1 MNFLIKIVEI
11 KRGRELSMLVAG
23 VDEAGRGPILG
34 PMVFAGVLMKEED
47 IPELAE
53 LGVRD
58 SKLLQPSKRER
69 LAIVILERAVKV
81 SIKVVSP
88 REIDDAKA
96 AGVNLNQLEVC
107 CFAEIINQLNPDVT
121 YVDAADVN
129 PERFS
134 QMIKSNLVIDTEL
147 ISQHKADYDV
157 LVVSAASILA
167 KVERD
172 RMVNELKRFG
182 DVGSGYC
189 HDPKTI
195 SFLKEWVRE
204 YGELPSFV
212 RHSWIT
218 AKNILNEAKQAILD
232 DFGKNKK

>member
-1 MNFLIKIVEI
+1 MI
-11 KRGRELSMLVAG
+11 VAG
-23 VDEAGRGPILG
+23 VDEAGRGPVLG

-47 IPELAE
+47 IPELAG

-81 SIKVVSP
+81 SMKVVSP

-96 AGVNLNQLEVC
+96 NGVNLNQLEVF
-107 CFAEIINQLNPDVT
+107 CFAEIINQLNPNVT

-134 QMIKSNLVIDTEL
+134 QMIKNNLVVDTEL
-147 ISQHKADYDV
+147 ISQHKADYDI
-157 LVVSAASILA
+157 LVVGAASILA

-172 RMVNELKRFG
+172 RLVKELKRFG

-218 AKNILNEAKQAILD
+218 AKNILNEAKQAVLD

>member
-1 MNFLIKIVEI
+1 MLI
-11 KRGRELSMLVAG
+11 AG
-23 VDEAGRGPILG
+23 VDEAGRGPVLG
-34 PMVFAGVLMKEED
+34 PMVSAGVLIKEED
-47 IPELAE
+47 IPGLAE
-53 LGVRD
+53 LGVKD
-58 SKLLQPSKRER
+58 SKLLQPSNRER
-69 LAIVILERAVKV
+69 LAIAILERAVKV
-81 SIKVVSP
+81 SVKTVSA

-96 AGVNLNQLEVC
+96 SGVNLNQLEVR
-107 CFAEIINQLNPDVT
+107 CFAEIINQLNPDIT

-134 QMIKSNLVIDTEL
+134 LKIKNNLVVDTEL
-147 ISQHKADYDV
+147 ISQHKADRDF
-157 LVVSAASILA
+157 LVVGAASILA

-172 RMVNELKRFG
+172 RLVNELKRFG
-182 DVGSGYC
+182 NVGSGYC

-204 YGELPSFV
+204 HGELPNFA

-218 AKNILNEAKQAILD
+218 ARNILNEMRQALLD

>member
-1 MNFLIKIVEI
+1 
-11 KRGRELSMLVAG
+11 MLVAG

-34 PMVFAGVLMKEED
+34 PIVFAGILMKEED
-47 IPELAE
+47 IPGLAE

-58 SKLLQPSKRER
+58 SKLLRPSKREK
-69 LAIVILERAVKV
+69 LAVAILERAVKV
-81 SIKVVSP
+81 SMKVVSP
-88 REIDDAKA
+88 KEIDEAKA
-96 AGVNLNQLEVC
+96 AGVNLNQLEVFY
-107 CFAEIINQLNPDVT
+107 FADIINQLNPDVT

-134 QMIKSNLVIDTEL
+134 QRIKSNLVVDTEL
-147 ISQHKADYDV
+147 ISKHKADYDF

-172 RMVNELKRFG
+172 RIVNELKRFG

-195 SFLKEWVRE
+195 SFLKKWVRE

-232 DFGKNKK
+232 DFDKKNK

>member
-1 MNFLIKIVEI
+1 
-11 KRGRELSMLVAG
+11 MLVAG
-23 VDEAGRGPILG
+23 VDEAGRGPVLG

-58 SKLLQPSKRER
+58 SKLLQPAKRER
-69 LAIVILERAVKV
+69 LAIAILERAVKV
-81 SIKVVSP
+81 SIKAVSAK
-88 REIDDAKA
+88 EIDDAKA
-96 AGVNLNQLEVC
+96 AGVNLNQLEVF

-134 QMIKSNLVIDTEL
+134 QMIKNNLVVDTEL
-147 ISQHKADYDV
+147 ISQHKADYDI
-157 LVVSAASILA
+157 LVVGAASILA

-172 RMVNELKRFG
+172 RLVNELKRFG

-204 YGELPSFV
+204 HGELPNFV

-218 AKNILNEAKQAILD
+218 AKNILNETKQTLLE

>member
-1 MNFLIKIVEI
+1 
-11 KRGRELSMLVAG
+11 MLVAG
-23 VDEAGRGPILG
+23 IDEAGRGPILG

-47 IPELAE
+47 ILGLAE

-58 SKLLQPSKRER
+58 SKLLRPSKREE

-81 SIKVVSP
+81 SMKVVNP
-88 REIDDAKA
+88 KEIDDAKA
-96 AGVNLNQLEVC
+96 AGVNLNQLEVF

-134 QMIKSNLVIDTEL
+134 KMIKSSLVVDTEL

-157 LVVSAASILA
+157 IVVSAASILA

-172 RMVNELKRFG
+172 RMVNDLRRFG

-195 SFLKEWVRE
+195 SFLREWVRE

-218 AKNILNEAKQAILD
+218 AKNILNEARQAVLD
-232 DFGKNKK
+232 DFGNRRK

>member
-1 MNFLIKIVEI
+1 MLI
-11 KRGRELSMLVAG
+11 AG

-34 PMVFAGVLMKEED
+34 PIVFAGILMKEED
-47 IPELAE
+47 IPRLAE

-58 SKLLQPSKRER
+58 SKLLRPSKREK
-69 LAIVILERAVKV
+69 LSVAILERAVKV
-81 SIKVVSP
+81 SMKVVSP
-88 REIDDAKA
+88 KEIDEAKT
-96 AGVNLNQLEVC
+96 AGINLNQLEVF

-134 QMIKSNLVIDTEL
+134 QRSKSNLVVNTEL

-157 LVVSAASILA
+157 LIVGAASILA

-172 RMVNELKRFG
+172 RIINELKRFG

-195 SFLKEWVRE
+195 SFLRKWVRE

-218 AKNILNEAKQAILD
+218 AKNILNESKQAVLD
-232 DFGKNKK
+232 DFDKKNK

>member
-1 MNFLIKIVEI
+1 
-11 KRGRELSMLVAG
+11 MLVAG

>member
-1 MNFLIKIVEI
+1 
-11 KRGRELSMLVAG
+11 
-23 VDEAGRGPILG
+23 LG

-53 LGVRD
+53 LGVKD

-69 LAIVILERAVKV
+69 LAIVILERAVRV
-81 SIKVVSP
+81 SIKAVSA

-96 AGVNLNQLEVC
+96 AGVNLNQLEAY

-134 QMIKSNLVIDTEL
+134 QMIKNNLAVNTEL
-147 ISQHKADYDV
+147 ISQHKADCDI
-157 LVVSAASILA
+157 LVVGAASILA

-172 RMVNELKRFG
+172 RLVNELKKFG

-218 AKNILNEAKQAILD
+218 ARNILNEMKQTMLD
-232 DFGKNKK
+232 DFGKKKK

>member
-1 MNFLIKIVEI
+1 
-11 KRGRELSMLVAG
+11 MLVAG
-23 VDEAGRGPILG
+23 VDEAGRGPVLG
-34 PMVFAGVLMKEED
+34 PMVFAGILMKEED
-47 IPELAE
+47 IPELAG

-69 LAIVILERAVKV
+69 LAIVILERAVKI
-81 SIKVVSP
+81 SMKVVSP
-88 REIDDAKA
+88 REIDNAKA
-96 AGVNLNQLEVC
+96 AGVNLNQLEVF

-134 QMIKSNLVIDTEL
+134 QMIKNNLVVDTEL
-147 ISQHKADYDV
+147 ISQHKADYDI
-157 LVVSAASILA
+157 LVVGAASILA

-172 RMVNELKRFG
+172 RLVKELKRFG
-182 DVGSGYC
+182 EIGSGYC

>member
-1 MNFLIKIVEI
+1 
-11 KRGRELSMLVAG
+11 MLVAG

-47 IPELAE
+47 IPGLAE

-69 LAIVILERAVKV
+69 LVIVILERAVKV
-81 SIKVVSP
+81 SMKVVSP
-88 REIDDAKA
+88 KEIDDAKA
-96 AGVNLNQLEVC
+96 AGVNLNQLEVF

-134 QMIKSNLVIDTEL
+134 RMIKSNLVVDTEL
-147 ISQHKADYDV
+147 ISQHKADNDV

-172 RMVNELKRFG
+172 RIVNELKRFG

-195 SFLKEWVRE
+195 SFLKKWVRD

-218 AKNILNEAKQAILD
+218 AKNILNESKQGILD
-232 DFGKNKK
+232 DFGKKK